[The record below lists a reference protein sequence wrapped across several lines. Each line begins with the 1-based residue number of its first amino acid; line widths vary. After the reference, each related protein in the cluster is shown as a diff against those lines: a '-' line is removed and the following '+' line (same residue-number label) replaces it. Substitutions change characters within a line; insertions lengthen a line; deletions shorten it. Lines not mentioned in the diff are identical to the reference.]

1 MLWSVAED
9 TEASIVIRRSRF
21 IAWVVP
27 LLNESELEGR
37 LGQSRQRWPGA
48 THYVFAYRLDD
59 RHHGRGYDA
68 GEPHG
73 TAGTPVLKAITQR
86 GLYFTLVIVVRYF
99 GGIRLGTAGL
109 GEAYHLAAVEALDKA
124 QKVPVINAVRVEAVV
139 PYSAWQALQDW
150 MAARPGW
157 CKAEYAE
164 SVKATLHV
172 EPSDVKPLAAWISQ
186 RGGNVIE
193 AVALG
198 WQRP

>member
-1 MLWSVAED
+1 VLWSVAED

-59 RHHGRGYDA
+59 RHNGRGYDA

-73 TAGTPVLKAITQR
+73 TAGAPVLKAISQR

-109 GEAYHLAAVEALDKA
+109 AEAYHLAAAEALDKA
-124 QKVPVINAVRVEAVV
+124 QKVPV

-157 CKAEYAE
+157 CEADYAE

-172 EPSDVKPLAAWISQ
+172 EPSDVESLAAWIGQ

-193 AVALG
+193 TVALG

>member
-9 TEASIVIRRSRF
+9 TEASLVIRRSRF

-27 LLNESELEGR
+27 LYDESEVEGH

-59 RHHGRGYDA
+59 RHPGRGYDA

-73 TAGTPVLKAITQR
+73 TAGAPVLKAIAQR
-86 GLYFTLVIVVRYF
+86 RLYFTLVIVVRYF

-109 GEAYHLAAVEALDKA
+109 VEAYHQAAAEALDKA
-124 QKVPVINAVRVEAVV
+124 QKVPVIDAVRVVAVV
-139 PYSAWQALQDW
+139 PYSAWQSLQEW
-150 MAARPGW
+150 MAQRQGW
-157 CKAEYAE
+157 YRADYAE
-164 SVKATLHV
+164 TVKVTLHV
-172 EPSDVKPLAAWISQ
+172 EPSEVASLTAWIGE
-186 RGGNVIE
+186 RHGKVVE
-193 AVALG
+193 TAAVG